1 MIIEKNFPPVT
12 RFPKGLTYLLIKA
25 FHPFAISFY
34 TNTCF
39 LKNFKP
45 QGLAGI
51 ANSGYKINFNEAFR
65 EIMLRLKPKTFSPKG

>member
-1 MIIEKNFPPVT
+1 MIIEENFPPAT
-12 RFPKGLTYLLIKA
+12 GFPEGLTYLLNKA
-25 FHPFAISFY
+25 FLAFEISFY